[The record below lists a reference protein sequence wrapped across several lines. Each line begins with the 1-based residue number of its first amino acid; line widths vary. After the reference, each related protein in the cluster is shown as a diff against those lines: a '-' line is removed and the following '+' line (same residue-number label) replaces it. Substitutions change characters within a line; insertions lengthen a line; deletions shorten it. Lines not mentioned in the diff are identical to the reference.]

1 MGLQSVIRSS
11 TSRRLILMD
20 QLVFKETMWNDVF
33 WQNPWD
39 QGGLAV
45 IILFITAILL
55 LILFAIVFGLLT
67 STENTQREESEEE

>member
-1 MGLQSVIRSS
+1 VGLQSVIRSS

-20 QLVFKETMWNDVF
+20 QLVFKETIWNDAF

-45 IILFITAILL
+45 IILFITAVLL

-67 STENTQREESEEE
+67 STENTQHEEGEEE

>member
-1 MGLQSVIRSS
+1 
-11 TSRRLILMD
+11 MD
-20 QLVFKETMWNDVF
+20 QLVFKETTWNDEF

-45 IILFITAILL
+45 IILFITAVLL

-67 STENTQREESEEE
+67 STENTQRKEGEEE

>member
-1 MGLQSVIRSS
+1 MGLQSVISS
-11 TSRRLILMD
+11 ASRRLILMD
-20 QLVFKETMWNDVF
+20 QLVFKETIWNDAF

-45 IILFITAILL
+45 IILFITAVLL

-67 STENTQREESEEE
+67 STENTQCEEGEEE